1 MPTSARYDS
10 VVEWYEDFRP
20 SLNDGELDALRRL
33 LGHGEGRCLD
43 LGCGTGV
50 ALPELLRLGWTTAG
64 VDISEK
70 MLRRARAHGAELH
83 RASAES
89 LPFDDESFDA
99 AVSLW
104 LHTDVDDFPAI
115 LHEAVRVLRPGA
127 PFLYI
132 GAHPCFVGPHSR
144 FIAAEGVPTLHPGY
158 RDTGRYDDGPAIGP
172 DGLRALVG
180 ATHLPLGL
188 FLQSFLDAG
197 FAIEHFEELGAREF
211 PYEVALRCRR

>member
-20 SLNDGELDALRRL
+20 SLNDVELDVLRRL
-33 LGHGEGRCLD
+33 LGPGEGRCLD

-50 ALPELLRLGWTTAG
+50 ALAELMRLGWTAVG
-64 VDISEK
+64 VDISER

-83 RASAES
+83 RADITA
-89 LPFDDESFDA
+89 LPFPDASFDSG
-99 AVSLW
+99 VSIW
-104 LHTDVDDFPAI
+104 THTDVEDFPAVVR
-115 LHEAVRVLRPGA
+115 EAARVLRSRA
-127 PFLYI
+127 PFVYI

-158 RDTGRYDDGPAIGP
+158 RNTGRYDDGPAIGP

-188 FLQSFLDAG
+188 FLQSFLDGG
-197 FAIEHFEELGAREF
+197 FAVEHFEELGTREF
-211 PYEVALRCRR
+211 PYQVALRCRR